1 MEVSVQKKRDILN
14 YLSTFL
20 ISQISFMGVFIP
32 FVIGYIEKR
41 EYQTMKKFILYGI
54 SIVTVSLR
62 FSVLV
67 GVKYFISIILISI
80 LLEMLRQK
88 EVDNIKIKNAGLFFT
103 YFAVSFICKIVGGIT
118 LYDVLSFFISSS
130 FLVIGYNFFEKVSFN
145 FEEVDEKNFLMLT
158 ALVGILLSTFGN
170 VKIFD
175 ISIRNVLAIYL
186 VLSFAYI
193 KDIKYAVLSGVILG
207 TISEV
212 VNNDMGTFIISLTLG
227 GFVASIFKSK
237 GKIATISGFVLGN
250 SMLAYYLIGY
260 DLLLAR
266 FLEIIFAG
274 GMLVLTEKRLQ
285 VASNIFV
292 DSPLMLAT
300 ASNNVIENFNDT
312 SNNLYNIST
321 VIDSFSE
328 KYVEEEEDIFD
339 ILKNEVCKEC
349 KNLDKCW
356 EDNYDNTMD
365 DIFNYIEKIED
376 DDYEEFLDDKI
387 FTYSYCRDERKIK
400 NKILLEYGRYKQ
412 NKDIIS
418 TNELKKCM
426 STQIKGI
433 SKYIS
438 DITNKAKDKSVKNIE
453 QRIITNFE
461 KNNLL
466 IDRAL
471 VKMKDDECE
480 VELKGNKFELK
491 NNIVKSNALLSEV
504 LNKRMININQNG
516 NTFKQADKL
525 QLEVGIAMKSAKG
538 QSVSGDTY
546 KLIDFL
552 EDKYIMILS
561 DGMGVGQDAQKMS
574 ATLVNMY
581 TNMAESNVSSEM
593 ITTIIGSFAQYMSN
607 SEKIITLD
615 TTLINLITG
624 ECEIIKIGGAPTFII
639 KKNSVDII
647 YSDTLPMGIFE
658 EVEYY
663 KETKF
668 LEAGDIIVSVTDGV
682 IDSKREIINKEF
694 WVSGFLKNLYIDEP
708 QIIAEELLQK
718 TIENYNGEI
727 LDDVT
732 IIVQKVVW
740 FCSIIEWSIIDNRT
754 LSLIIFTWNVQS
766 IHFVR
771 CVTFSISLCCT
782 ESTKMM

>member
-62 FSVLV
+62 FSVLA
-67 GVKYFISIILISI
+67 GVKYFINIILISI
-80 LLEMLRQK
+80 LLEMLKQK
-88 EVDNIKIKNAGLFFT
+88 EIDNVKIKATGLFLT
-103 YFAVSFICKIVGGIT
+103 YFIVSLICEIFGGIT
-118 LYDVLSFFISSS
+118 LYDVLSCFISSS

-186 VLSFAYI
+186 VLSVAYI

-321 VIDSFSE
+321 IIDSFSE

-356 EDNYDNTMD
+356 EDNYDSTMD

-412 NKDIIS
+412 SKDIIS

-471 VKMKDDECE
+471 IKMKDDECE

-561 DGMGVGQDAQKMS
+561 DGMGIGQDAQKMS
-574 ATLVNMY
+574 STLVNMY

-694 WVSGFLKNLYIDEP
+694 WVSGFLKNLYIDDP

-732 IIVQKVVW
+732 IIVQKVV
-740 FCSIIEWSIIDNRT
+740 
-754 LSLIIFTWNVQS
+754 
-766 IHFVR
+766 
-771 CVTFSISLCCT
+771 
-782 ESTKMM
+782 